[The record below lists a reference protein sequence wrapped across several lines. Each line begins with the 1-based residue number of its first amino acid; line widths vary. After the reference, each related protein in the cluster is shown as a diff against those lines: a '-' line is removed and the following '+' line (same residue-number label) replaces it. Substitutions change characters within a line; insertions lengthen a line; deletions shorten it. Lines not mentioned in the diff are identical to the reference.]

1 MQLKRVLDRVA
12 IADQPTEDDLRA
24 VKESGFVAVVN
35 LRNHGEPEQPLS
47 PVAEGEKARELG
59 LDYLHVG
66 VGGAPL
72 TRDGAVAVMEFI
84 ELHSK
89 RGNVLVHCRK
99 GGRAAA
105 LVALREAVHREWDAE
120 QAAARAKTE
129 LGIDLEGGM
138 RTMIENYLREHHTT
152 N

>member
-1 MQLKRVLDRVA
+1 MQMKHVLDRVA
-12 IADQPTEDDLRA
+12 IADQPTEDDLMA
-24 VKESGFVAVVN
+24 IKERGFVAVVN

-47 PVAEGEKARELG
+47 PAGEGEKAREIG

-72 TRDGAVAVMEFI
+72 TREGVVAVIEFI
-84 ELHSK
+84 ELHSN
-89 RGNVLVHCRK
+89 RGDVLVHCRK

-105 LVALREAVHREWDAE
+105 LVALREAVKREWDAE

-129 LGIDLEGGM
+129 LGVELEGGL
-138 RTMIENYLREHHTT
+138 RTMIENYLREHHSAS
-152 N
+152 